1 MAGDLTAAIDQA
13 MEICWDEGFGYNL
26 GGMAQSHAAGVDC
39 SGLIGRVLHDNG
51 FNYPSYHVGTINM
64 GPYLIAAGFTEYNY
78 TSSFQ
83 MQSGDLVVMNHLDMT
98 GGHTFFYVED
108 VFGYTNSSGRTAS
121 TGIVH
126 RAKVEASSSRTSGYS
141 YANGD
146 PGTIPGDVNNPSGP
160 GDKPRNGVGAYWE
173 VWCHAYSVLIN
184 GYDWTDP
191 GDTVRVYRYPGGY
204 TGGSLYKYG
213 AFFLYNLLFRNRKHV
228 RGLKG
233 LV

>member
-1 MAGDLTAAIDQA
+1 MAGDLNAAIDQA
-13 MEICWDEGFGYNL
+13 MAICWDEGYGYNL

-39 SGLIGRVLHDNG
+39 SGLVGRVLHDNG

-64 GPYLIAAGFTEYNY
+64 GPALIAAGFTEYNY
-78 TSSFQ
+78 NSSFQ
-83 MQSGDLVVMNHLDMT
+83 MQSGDIVVMNHLDMS

-108 VFGYTNSSGRTAS
+108 IRAYTDPSADSANI
-121 TGIVH
+121 GIVH
-126 RAKVEASSSRTSGYS
+126 RAKVEASSTRGHTAAGDHRK
-141 YANGD
+141 NG
-146 PGTIPGDVNNPSGP
+146 T
-160 GDKPRNGVGAYWE
+160 GAYWE

-233 LV
+233 LI

>member
-1 MAGDLTAAIDQA
+1 MPGDLNAAIDQA
-13 MEICWDEGFGYNL
+13 MAICWDEGYGYNL

-39 SGLIGRVLHDNG
+39 SGLVGRVLHDNG

-64 GPYLIAAGFTEYNY
+64 GPALIAAGFTEYNY
-78 TSSFQ
+78 NSSFQ
-83 MQSGDLVVMNHLDMT
+83 MQSGDIVVMNHLDMS

-108 VFGYTNSSGRTAS
+108 IRAYTDPSADSANI
-121 TGIVH
+121 GIVH
-126 RAKVEASSSRTSGYS
+126 RAKVEASSTRGHTAAGDHRK
-141 YANGD
+141 NG
-146 PGTIPGDVNNPSGP
+146 N
-160 GDKPRNGVGAYWE
+160 GAYWE

-213 AFFLYNLLFRNRKHV
+213 ALFLYHLLFRNRKHV

-233 LV
+233 LI

>member
-1 MAGDLTAAIDQA
+1 MAGDLNAAIDQA
-13 MEICWDEGFGYNL
+13 MAICWDEGYGYNL

-39 SGLIGRVLHDNG
+39 SGLVGRVLHDNG

-64 GPYLIAAGFTEYNY
+64 GPALIAAGFTEYNY
-78 TSSFQ
+78 NSSFQ
-83 MQSGDLVVMNHLDMT
+83 MQSGDIVVMNHLDMS

-108 VFGYTNSSGRTAS
+108 IRAYTDPSADSANI
-121 TGIVH
+121 GIVH
-126 RAKVEASSSRTSGYS
+126 KAKVEASATRGHTTAGDHRK
-141 YANGD
+141 NG
-146 PGTIPGDVNNPSGP
+146 N
-160 GDKPRNGVGAYWE
+160 GAYWE

-233 LV
+233 LI

>member
-1 MAGDLTAAIDQA
+1 MAGDFNAAIDQA
-13 MEICWDEGFGYNL
+13 MAICWDESIGYNL
-26 GGMAQSHAAGVDC
+26 GGMAQSSAAGVDC

-64 GPYLIAAGFTEYNY
+64 GPALIAAGFTEYNY
-78 TSSFQ
+78 SSGFQ
-83 MQSGDLVVMNHLDMT
+83 MQSGDIVVMNHLDMS

-108 VFGYTNSSGRTAS
+108 IRAYTDPSADSANI
-121 TGIVH
+121 GIVH
-126 RAKVEASSSRTSGYS
+126 HAKVEASSTRGHTTAGDHRK
-141 YANGD
+141 NG
-146 PGTIPGDVNNPSGP
+146 N
-160 GDKPRNGVGAYWE
+160 GAYWE

-213 AFFLYNLLFRNRKHV
+213 ALFLYHLLFRNRKHV

>member
-1 MAGDLTAAIDQA
+1 MAGDLNAAIDQA
-13 MEICWDEGFGYNL
+13 MAICWNEGYGYNL
-26 GGMAQSHAAGVDC
+26 GGMAQSYAAGVDC

-64 GPYLIAAGFTEYNY
+64 GPALIAAGFTEYNY

-83 MQSGDLVVMNHLDMT
+83 MQSGDIVVMNHLDMT

-108 VFGYTNSSGRTAS
+108 ITAYTDPSADSAS
-121 TGIVH
+121 IGMVH
-126 RAKVEASSSRTSGYS
+126 RAKVEASSTRGHTAQGDHRK
-141 YANGD
+141 NG
-146 PGTIPGDVNNPSGP
+146 N
-160 GDKPRNGVGAYWE
+160 GAYWE

>member
-1 MAGDLTAAIDQA
+1 MAGDLNAAIDQA
-13 MEICWDEGFGYNL
+13 MAICWDEGFGYNL

-51 FNYPSYHVGTINM
+51 FNYPSYHIGTINM
-64 GPYLIAAGFTEYNY
+64 GPALIAAGFTEYNY

-83 MQSGDLVVMNHLDMT
+83 MQSGDIVVMNHLDMT

-108 VFGYTNSSGRTAS
+108 IRAYTDPSADSANI
-121 TGIVH
+121 GIVH
-126 RAKVEASSSRTSGYS
+126 RAKVEASSTRGHTAAGDHRK
-141 YANGD
+141 NG
-146 PGTIPGDVNNPSGP
+146 N
-160 GDKPRNGVGAYWE
+160 GAYWE

-228 RGLKG
+228 RRLKG
-233 LV
+233 LI

>member
-1 MAGDLTAAIDQA
+1 MAGDLNAAIDQA
-13 MEICWDEGFGYNL
+13 MAICWDEGYGYNL

-64 GPYLIAAGFTEYNY
+64 GPALIAAGFTEYNY

-83 MQSGDLVVMNHLDMT
+83 MQSGDIVVMNHLDMS

-108 VFGYTNSSGRTAS
+108 ITAYTDPGADSANI
-121 TGIVH
+121 GIVH
-126 RAKVEASSSRTSGYS
+126 NAKVEASSTRGHTAAGDHRK
-141 YANGD
+141 NG
-146 PGTIPGDVNNPSGP
+146 N
-160 GDKPRNGVGAYWE
+160 GAYWE

>member
-13 MEICWDEGFGYNL
+13 MAICWDEGYGYNL

-39 SGLIGRVLHDNG
+39 SGLVGRVLHDNG

-64 GPYLIAAGFTEYNY
+64 GPALIAAGFTEYNY
-78 TSSFQ
+78 NSSFQ
-83 MQSGDLVVMNHLDMT
+83 MQSGDIVVMNHLDMS

-108 VFGYTNSSGRTAS
+108 IRAYTDPSADSANI
-121 TGIVH
+121 GIVH
-126 RAKVEASSSRTSGYS
+126 RAKVEASSTRGHTAAGDHRK
-141 YANGD
+141 NG
-146 PGTIPGDVNNPSGP
+146 N
-160 GDKPRNGVGAYWE
+160 GAYWE

-213 AFFLYNLLFRNRKHV
+213 ALFLYHLLFRNRKHV

-233 LV
+233 LI

>member
-1 MAGDLTAAIDQA
+1 MAGDLNAAIDQA
-13 MEICWDEGFGYNL
+13 MAICWDEGYGYNL

-64 GPYLIAAGFTEYNY
+64 GPALIAAGFTEYNY
-78 TSSFQ
+78 NSSFQ
-83 MQSGDLVVMNHLDMT
+83 MQSGDIVVMNHLDMS

-108 VFGYTNSSGRTAS
+108 IRAYTDPSADSANI
-121 TGIVH
+121 GIVH
-126 RAKVEASSSRTSGYS
+126 RAKVEASSTRGHTAAGDHRK
-141 YANGD
+141 NG
-146 PGTIPGDVNNPSGP
+146 N
-160 GDKPRNGVGAYWE
+160 GAYWE

-213 AFFLYNLLFRNRKHV
+213 AMFLYHLLFRNRKHV

-233 LV
+233 LI

>member
-1 MAGDLTAAIDQA
+1 MAGDLNAAIDQA
-13 MEICWDEGFGYNL
+13 MTICWDEGYGYNL

-39 SGLIGRVLHDNG
+39 SGLVGRVLHDNG

-64 GPYLIAAGFTEYNY
+64 GPALIAAGFTEYNY
-78 TSSFQ
+78 SSNFA
-83 MQSGDLVVMNHLDMT
+83 MQSGDIVVMNHLDMS

-108 VFGYTNSSGRTAS
+108 IRAYTDPSADSANI
-121 TGIVH
+121 GIVH
-126 RAKVEASSSRTSGYS
+126 RAKVEASSTRGHTAQGDHRK
-141 YANGD
+141 NG
-146 PGTIPGDVNNPSGP
+146 N
-160 GDKPRNGVGAYWE
+160 GAYWE

-213 AFFLYNLLFRNRKHV
+213 AMFLYHLLFRNRKHV

-233 LV
+233 LI

>member
-1 MAGDLTAAIDQA
+1 MAGDLNAAIDQA
-13 MEICWDEGFGYNL
+13 MAICWDEGYGYNL

-64 GPYLIAAGFTEYNY
+64 GPALIAAGFTEYNY

-83 MQSGDLVVMNHLDMT
+83 MQSGDIVVMNHLDMS

-108 VFGYTNSSGRTAS
+108 ITAYTDPGADSANI
-121 TGIVH
+121 GIVH
-126 RAKVEASSSRTSGYS
+126 NAKVEASSTRGHTAAGDHRK
-141 YANGD
+141 NG
-146 PGTIPGDVNNPSGP
+146 N
-160 GDKPRNGVGAYWE
+160 GAYWE

-213 AFFLYNLLFRNRKHV
+213 ALFLYHLLFRNRKHV